1 MNTQAAYNFWSATYD
16 IDTNLTRDLDQ
27 YVTEVTLSNLKF
39 KSALEIG
46 CGTGKNTNLLSQ
58 IAETVHAIDF
68 SESMLQK
75 AKEKLAAAH
84 VTFSRAD
91 ITHPWPCP
99 DQSADLVIGNLVL
112 EHIEELSFVFSEASR
127 CLAAG
132 GMFFVC
138 ELHPFKQYQGAKANF
153 QSAQESVEIPAFLHH
168 VSDFFDAAKSCGL
181 TVKELKEWWH
191 PQDQNKPPRLL
202 SFVFQK
208 IA

>member
-1 MNTQAAYNFWSATYD
+1 MNTQAAYNSWSATYD
-16 IDTNLTRDLDQ
+16 TDTNLTRDLDQ
-27 YVTEVTLSNLKF
+27 DVTETILSNLKF

-46 CGTGKNTNLLSQ
+46 CGTGKNTYLLSQ
-58 IAETVHAIDF
+58 IAETVHAVDF

-91 ITHPWPCP
+91 ITQPWPCP
-99 DQSADLVIGNLVL
+99 AQSVDLVIGNLVL

-127 CLAAG
+127 CLVTG
-132 GMFFVC
+132 GTFFVC

-153 QSAQESVEIPAFLHH
+153 QSPQENVAIPAFLHH
-168 VSDFFDAAKSCGL
+168 VSDFFAAAKSCGL